1 MVTPPLDA
9 DPKAEDETFSGPGR
23 KPTDAV
29 REQTEKGAK
38 LHSALW
44 AEPCQFQEAAQVRTK
59 RRQVVN
65 IRAMLSVLINVY
77 MYV

>member
-38 LHSALW
+38 LHSAL
-44 AEPCQFQEAAQVRTK
+44 
-59 RRQVVN
+59 
-65 IRAMLSVLINVY
+65 
-77 MYV
+77 